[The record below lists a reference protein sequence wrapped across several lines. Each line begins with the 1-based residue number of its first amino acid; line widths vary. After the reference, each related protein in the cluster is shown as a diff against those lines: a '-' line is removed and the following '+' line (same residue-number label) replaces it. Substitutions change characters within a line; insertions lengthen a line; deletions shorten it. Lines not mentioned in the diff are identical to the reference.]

1 MSALKDELI
10 SILPKSTN
18 TETSLS
24 KMDRVFM
31 IILLLNLE
39 QDFENIREQILTRA
53 VIPNF
58 DEAHARLLRHTSTAT
73 QSMRSEIT
81 PNTSVMVSQSLFRG
95 DSRVDAI
102 AIEVEDNVLNAHTA
116 IGWTHLMINAISYM
130 VDLLV
135 LLIWPSILIIQHVR
149 VLSQGAHPH
158 QRGSF
163 LRPVNMRSTFVSL
176 RQPNL
181 PPLLL
186 LPRPVM
192 SLLALHIHLHLGSL
206 ILEPLIISLVIKT
219 FFFSYLFVSFTY
231 NYLS

>member
-1 MSALKDELI
+1 MSAFKDELI

-31 IILLLNLE
+31 IILLLNLGL
-39 QDFENIREQILTRA
+39 DFENILEQILTG
-53 VIPNF
+53 VIIPNF
-58 DEAHARLLRHTSTAT
+58 DEALARLLHHTSTAT
-73 QSMRSEIT
+73 QSMRSKIT
-81 PNTSVMVSQSLFRG
+81 PDTSVMVSQFLSRG
-95 DSRVDAI
+95 DS
-102 AIEVEDNVLNAHTA
+102 
-116 IGWTHLMINAISYM
+116 IGGRGSNRGRGQRHQCTYCIGLDTPVIDAISYM
-130 VDLLV
+130 ADLLV
-135 LLIWPSILIIQHVR
+135 LLIWLSLLIIQHIR

-158 QRGSF
+158 LRGSF

-176 RQPNL
+176 KHPNL

-192 SLLALHIHLHLGSL
+192 SLLALHNHLHLRSL

-219 FFFSYLFVSFTY
+219 FFLLLPFHLLYLQ
-231 NYLS
+231 LP